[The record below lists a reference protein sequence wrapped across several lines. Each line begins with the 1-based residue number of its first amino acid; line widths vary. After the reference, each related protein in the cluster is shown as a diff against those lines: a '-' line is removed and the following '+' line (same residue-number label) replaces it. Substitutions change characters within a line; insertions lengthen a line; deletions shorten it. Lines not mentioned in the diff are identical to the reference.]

1 MTKFLMRNLEKG
13 FKETKQKRFGIKG
26 ILKPSKFI
34 KDKYEEDKIN
44 LISYYNS
51 LGFRDARIVSDSV
64 WRNDK
69 GFNINVKLN
78 EGKKYYIGDVNFI
91 GNTSYSTEVLQKLLG
106 YRKGEIYDAVGFN
119 KK

>member
-1 MTKFLMRNLEKG
+1 MTKFLMRNLEKKG
-13 FKETKQKRFGIKG
+13 FKEKKQKRFGIKG

-34 KDKYEEDKIN
+34 KIKYEEDKIN

-78 EGKKYYIGDVNFI
+78 EGKNI
-91 GNTSYSTEVLQKLLG
+91 TSVISISLEILLILQKFCKN
-106 YRKGEIYDAVGFN
+106 Y
-119 KK
+119 